1 MLSQI
6 ARLSS
11 LLLLLTVGCHVL
23 DRPTI
28 VGSGVQLVD
37 VRDCA
42 GFSRIQAGSIVHLEI
57 VEGDAYQV
65 EVQGDDNLVPLVRT
79 NVIGDRLEIGLEG
92 DYRISAQ
99 QPLVVRIVCPPL
111 QELDLSGATQ
121 TTLTGNVTDVEV
133 SGASSLEVS
142 QLSVDQLSVHISG
155 ASKTTFQGVVLSTV
169 TLDSSGASKTNLE
182 QLEADLL
189 TVSISGASSVGCGNG
204 IRQIRGSA
212 SGASKVVCQK
222 NTNVQ
227 VDTSGAASVKS
238 RD

>member
-121 TTLTGNVTDVEV
+121 TTLTGNVTEVEV

-142 QLSVDQLSVHISG
+142 QLIADQLSIHISG
-155 ASKTTFQGVVLSTV
+155 ASKTTFQGVISSSV

-189 TVSISGASSVGCGNG
+189 AVSISGASSVACGNG

-227 VDTSGAASVKS
+227 VGTSGAASVKS